1 MDNYYFII
9 IKKSGNAVIRLLVFK
24 LRDFFIIKNKG
35 DIIKKKKKLLATGLA
50 AIMVMGLVGCSS
62 SKSSSSSASSDASS
76 SAAKTEKLQQ
86 IKDAGV
92 LKVGTS
98 AEYSP
103 YEFHKVVDGEDKIV
117 GFDDFLVQEI
127 AKDMGVKVEY
137 EDMDFDGLLG
147 ALQAD
152 KVDIVLAG
160 MTPDEK
166 RKKSVDFS
174 DIYYTNSNVCIVA
187 KGKEDTIK
195 KSEDLKDLKVGV
207 QKGTT
212 QADYVTNTLGISDAT
227 QLKKIPDLMLELQN
241 GKIDVIVTGKAVAEI
256 NVKKYDNIAIGNTT
270 VGDEVAETAAAA
282 IKKSS
287 KDVDNTSFVKSVNDT
302 IKRLQD
308 SGDMDKYMQE
318 ALKLAE

>member
-1 MDNYYFII
+1 M
-9 IKKSGNAVIRLLVFK
+9 K
-24 LRDFFIIKNKG
+24 L
-35 DIIKKKKKLLATGLA
+35 KKLLATGLA

-62 SKSSSSSASSDASS
+62 SKGSSSSASSDASS

-212 QADYVTNTLGISDAT
+212 QADYVTNTLGITNAT
-227 QLKKIPDLMLELQN
+227 QLKRIPDLMLELQN

-270 VGDEVAETAAAA
+270 VGDEVAETSAAA
-282 IKKSS
+282 IKKSGNG
-287 KDVDNTSFVKSVNDT
+287 VDNTSFVKSVNDT

>member
-1 MDNYYFII
+1 M
-9 IKKSGNAVIRLLVFK
+9 K
-24 LRDFFIIKNKG
+24 L
-35 DIIKKKKKLLATGLA
+35 KKLLATGLA

-62 SKSSSSSASSDASS
+62 SKGSSSSASSDASS

-212 QADYVTNTLGISDAT
+212 QADYVTNTLGITDAT
-227 QLKKIPDLMLELQN
+227 QLKRIPDLMLELQN

-287 KDVDNTSFVKSVNDT
+287 NGVDNTSFVKSVNDT

>member
-1 MDNYYFII
+1 M
-9 IKKSGNAVIRLLVFK
+9 K
-24 LRDFFIIKNKG
+24 L
-35 DIIKKKKKLLATGLA
+35 KKLLATGLA

-62 SKSSSSSASSDASS
+62 SKGSSSSASSDASS

-166 RKKSVDFS
+166 IKKSVDFS

-270 VGDEVAETAAAA
+270 VGDEVAETSAAA
-282 IKKSS
+282 IKKSGNG
-287 KDVDNTSFVKSVNDT
+287 VDNTSFVKSVNDT

>member
-1 MDNYYFII
+1 M
-9 IKKSGNAVIRLLVFK
+9 K
-24 LRDFFIIKNKG
+24 L
-35 DIIKKKKKLLATGLA
+35 KKLLATGLA

-62 SKSSSSSASSDASS
+62 SKGSSSSASSDASS

-117 GFDDFLVQEI
+117 GFDDFVVQEI

-187 KGKEDTIK
+187 KGKEDIIK

-287 KDVDNTSFVKSVNDT
+287 NGVDNTSFVKSVNDT

>member
-1 MDNYYFII
+1 M
-9 IKKSGNAVIRLLVFK
+9 K
-24 LRDFFIIKNKG
+24 L
-35 DIIKKKKKLLATGLA
+35 KKLLATGLA

-62 SKSSSSSASSDASS
+62 SKGSSSSASSDASS

-152 KVDIVLAG
+152 IVDIVLAG

-270 VGDEVAETAAAA
+270 VGDEVAETSAAA
-282 IKKSS
+282 IIKSGNG
-287 KDVDNTSFVKSVNDT
+287 VDNTSFVKSVNDT

-308 SGDMDKYMQE
+308 SGDMDKYMQD

>member
-1 MDNYYFII
+1 M
-9 IKKSGNAVIRLLVFK
+9 K
-24 LRDFFIIKNKG
+24 L
-35 DIIKKKKKLLATGLA
+35 KKLLATGLA
-50 AIMVMGLVGCSS
+50 TIMVMGLVGCSS
-62 SKSSSSSASSDASS
+62 SKGSSSSASSDASS

-227 QLKKIPDLMLELQN
+227 QLKKIPDLMLEIKKK
-241 GKIDVIVTGKAVAEI
+241 KIDVIVTGKAVAEI

-270 VGDEVAETAAAA
+270 VGDEVAETSAAA
-282 IKKSS
+282 IKKSGNG
-287 KDVDNTSFVKSVNDT
+287 VDNTSFVKSVNDT

-308 SGDMDKYMQE
+308 SGDMDKYMQD

>member
-1 MDNYYFII
+1 M
-9 IKKSGNAVIRLLVFK
+9 K
-24 LRDFFIIKNKG
+24 L
-35 DIIKKKKKLLATGLA
+35 KKLLATGLA

-62 SKSSSSSASSDASS
+62 SKGSSSSASSDASS

-117 GFDDFLVQEI
+117 GFDDFVVQEI

-187 KGKEDTIK
+187 KGKEDIIK

-287 KDVDNTSFVKSVNDT
+287 NGVDNTSFVKSVNDT

-308 SGDMDKYMQE
+308 SGDMDKYMQD

>member
-1 MDNYYFII
+1 M
-9 IKKSGNAVIRLLVFK
+9 K
-24 LRDFFIIKNKG
+24 L
-35 DIIKKKKKLLATGLA
+35 KKLLATGLA

-62 SKSSSSSASSDASS
+62 SKGSSSSVSSDASS

-270 VGDEVAETAAAA
+270 VGDEVAETSAAA
-282 IKKSS
+282 IKKSGNG
-287 KDVDNTSFVKSVNDT
+287 VDNTSFVKSINDT

-308 SGDMDKYMQE
+308 SGDMDKYMQD

>member
-1 MDNYYFII
+1 M
-9 IKKSGNAVIRLLVFK
+9 K
-24 LRDFFIIKNKG
+24 L
-35 DIIKKKKKLLATGLA
+35 KKLLATGLA

-62 SKSSSSSASSDASS
+62 SKGSSSSASSDASS

-117 GFDDFLVQEI
+117 GFDDFVVQEI

-137 EDMDFDGLLG
+137 TDMDFDGLLG

-287 KDVDNTSFVKSVNDT
+287 NGVDNTSFVKSVNDT

>member
-1 MDNYYFII
+1 M
-9 IKKSGNAVIRLLVFK
+9 K
-24 LRDFFIIKNKG
+24 L
-35 DIIKKKKKLLATGLA
+35 KKLLATGLA

-62 SKSSSSSASSDASS
+62 SKGSSSSASSDASS

-117 GFDDFLVQEI
+117 GFDDFVVQEI

-241 GKIDVIVTGKAVAEI
+241 GNIDVIVTGKAVAEI

-270 VGDEVAETAAAA
+270 VGDEVAETAAAV
-282 IKKSS
+282 IKKSGNG
-287 KDVDNTSFVKSVNDT
+287 VDNTSFVKSVNDT

-308 SGDMDKYMQE
+308 SGDMDKYMQD

>member
-1 MDNYYFII
+1 M
-9 IKKSGNAVIRLLVFK
+9 K
-24 LRDFFIIKNKG
+24 L
-35 DIIKKKKKLLATGLA
+35 KKLLATGLA

-62 SKSSSSSASSDASS
+62 SKGSSSSASSDASS

-282 IKKSS
+282 IKKSGNG
-287 KDVDNTSFVKSVNDT
+287 VDNTSFVKSVDDT

-308 SGDMDKYMQE
+308 SGDMDKYMQD

>member
-1 MDNYYFII
+1 M
-9 IKKSGNAVIRLLVFK
+9 K
-24 LRDFFIIKNKG
+24 L
-35 DIIKKKKKLLATGLA
+35 KKLLATGLA

-62 SKSSSSSASSDASS
+62 SKGSSSSASSDASS

-103 YEFHKVVDGEDKIV
+103 YEFHKVVDGEEKIV
-117 GFDDFLVQEI
+117 GFDDFVVQEI

-270 VGDEVAETAAAA
+270 VGDEVAETSAAA
-282 IKKSS
+282 IKKSGNG
-287 KDVDNTSFVKSVNDT
+287 VDNTSFVKSVNDT

>member
-1 MDNYYFII
+1 M
-9 IKKSGNAVIRLLVFK
+9 K
-24 LRDFFIIKNKG
+24 L
-35 DIIKKKKKLLATGLA
+35 KKLLATGLA

-62 SKSSSSSASSDASS
+62 SKGSSSSASSDASS

-117 GFDDFLVQEI
+117 GFDDFVVQEI

-212 QADYVTNTLGISDAT
+212 QADYVTNTLGITNAT

-287 KDVDNTSFVKSVNDT
+287 NGVDNTSFGKSVNDT

>member
-1 MDNYYFII
+1 M
-9 IKKSGNAVIRLLVFK
+9 K
-24 LRDFFIIKNKG
+24 L
-35 DIIKKKKKLLATGLA
+35 KKLLATGLA

-62 SKSSSSSASSDASS
+62 SKGSSSSASSDASS

-174 DIYYTNSNVCIVA
+174 EIYYTNSNVCIVA

-270 VGDEVAETAAAA
+270 VGDEVAETSAAA
-282 IKKSS
+282 IKKSGNG
-287 KDVDNTSFVKSVNDT
+287 VDNTSFVKSVNDT

>member
-1 MDNYYFII
+1 M
-9 IKKSGNAVIRLLVFK
+9 K
-24 LRDFFIIKNKG
+24 L
-35 DIIKKKKKLLATGLA
+35 KKLLATGLA

-62 SKSSSSSASSDASS
+62 SKGSSSSASSDASS

-117 GFDDFLVQEI
+117 GFDDFVVQEI

-287 KDVDNTSFVKSVNDT
+287 NGVDNTSFIKSVNDT

>member
-1 MDNYYFII
+1 M
-9 IKKSGNAVIRLLVFK
+9 K
-24 LRDFFIIKNKG
+24 L
-35 DIIKKKKKLLATGLA
+35 KKLLATGLA

-62 SKSSSSSASSDASS
+62 SKGSSASSDASS

-86 IKDAGV
+86 VKDAGV

-117 GFDDFLVQEI
+117 GFDDFVVQEI

-160 MTPDEK
+160 MTPDPK
-166 RKKSVDFS
+166 REKSVDFS
-174 DIYYTNSNVCIVA
+174 NIYYTNSNVCIVR
-187 KGKEDTIK
+187 KGKEDSIK

-282 IKKSS
+282 IKKST
-287 KDVDNTSFVKSVNDT
+287 KDVDNTSFLKSVNDT

-308 SGDMDKYMQE
+308 SGEMDKYMQE

>member
-1 MDNYYFII
+1 M
-9 IKKSGNAVIRLLVFK
+9 K
-24 LRDFFIIKNKG
+24 L
-35 DIIKKKKKLLATGLA
+35 KKLLATGLA

-62 SKSSSSSASSDASS
+62 SKGSSSSASSDASS

-137 EDMDFDGLLG
+137 EDMDFDGVLG

-195 KSEDLKDLKVGV
+195 KSEDLKGLKVGV

-282 IKKSS
+282 INKSGNG
-287 KDVDNTSFVKSVNDT
+287 VDNTSFVKSVNDT

>member
-1 MDNYYFII
+1 M
-9 IKKSGNAVIRLLVFK
+9 
-24 LRDFFIIKNKG
+24 KG
-35 DIIKKKKKLLATGLA
+35 LKKLLGLTLA
-50 AIMVMGLVGCSS
+50 AMMTMSLVGCSS
-62 SKSSSSSASSDASS
+62 SGDNGESGE
-76 SAAKTEKLQQ
+76 AADKLQQ
-86 IKDAGV
+86 IKDSGV

-117 GFDDFLVQEI
+117 GFDDFIVQEI

-137 EDMDFDGLLG
+137 TDMDFDGLLG

-160 MTPDEK
+160 MTPNEE

-174 DIYYTNSNVCIVA
+174 EIYYTNSNVCIVA
-187 KGKEDTIK
+187 KGKEDSIK
-195 KSEDLKDLKVGV
+195 SSDDLKKLKVGV

-212 QADYVTNTLGISDAT
+212 QADYVTGDLGITNAT

-241 GKIDVIVTGKAVAEI
+241 GKIDVIVTGKAVAQI
-256 NVKKYDNIAIGNTT
+256 NVKNYKNVAIGNTT

-282 IKKSS
+282 IKKSDD
-287 KDVDNTSFVKSVNDT
+287 KVDNTAFLKSVNDT
-302 IKRLQD
+302 IATLEKEGKID
-308 SGDMDKYMQE
+308 EFMQE
-318 ALKLAE
+318 ALKLTE

>member
-1 MDNYYFII
+1 M
-9 IKKSGNAVIRLLVFK
+9 K
-24 LRDFFIIKNKG
+24 L
-35 DIIKKKKKLLATGLA
+35 KKLLATGLA

-62 SKSSSSSASSDASS
+62 SKGSSSSASSDASS

-117 GFDDFLVQEI
+117 GFDDFVVQEI

-187 KGKEDTIK
+187 KGKEDNIK

-227 QLKKIPDLMLELQN
+227 QLKKLPDLMLELQK

-282 IKKSS
+282 IKKSGNG
-287 KDVDNTSFVKSVNDT
+287 VDNTSFVKSVNDT

>member
-1 MDNYYFII
+1 M
-9 IKKSGNAVIRLLVFK
+9 K
-24 LRDFFIIKNKG
+24 L
-35 DIIKKKKKLLATGLA
+35 KKLLATGLA
-50 AIMVMGLVGCSS
+50 AMMVMGLVGCSS
-62 SKSSSSSASSDASS
+62 SSGSSSAQTD
-76 SAAKTEKLQQ
+76 KLQQ

-117 GFDDFLVQEI
+117 GFDDFVVQEI

-174 DIYYTNSNVCIVA
+174 EIYYTNSNVCIVA
-187 KGKEDTIK
+187 KGKEDSIK
-195 KSEDLKDLKVGV
+195 SSDDLKKLKVGV
-207 QKGTT
+207 QKGST

-227 QLKKIPDLMLELQN
+227 QLKKIPDLIQ
-241 GKIDVIVTGKAVAEI
+241 
-256 NVKKYDNIAIGNTT
+256 
-270 VGDEVAETAAAA
+270 
-282 IKKSS
+282 
-287 KDVDNTSFVKSVNDT
+287 
-302 IKRLQD
+302 Q
-308 SGDMDKYMQE
+308 
-318 ALKLAE
+318 

>member
-1 MDNYYFII
+1 M
-9 IKKSGNAVIRLLVFK
+9 K
-24 LRDFFIIKNKG
+24 L
-35 DIIKKKKKLLATGLA
+35 KKLLATGLA

-62 SKSSSSSASSDASS
+62 SKGSSSSASSDASS

-270 VGDEVAETAAAA
+270 VGDEVAETSAAA
-282 IKKSS
+282 IKKSGNG
-287 KDVDNTSFVKSVNDT
+287 VDNTSFVKSKNDT

-308 SGDMDKYMQE
+308 SGDMDKYMQD

>member
-1 MDNYYFII
+1 M
-9 IKKSGNAVIRLLVFK
+9 K
-24 LRDFFIIKNKG
+24 L
-35 DIIKKKKKLLATGLA
+35 KKLLATGLA

-62 SKSSSSSASSDASS
+62 SKGSSSSASSDASS

-241 GKIDVIVTGKAVAEI
+241 GKRDVIVTGKAVAEI

-282 IKKSS
+282 IKKSGNG
-287 KDVDNTSFVKSVNDT
+287 VDNTSFVKSVNDT

>member
-1 MDNYYFII
+1 M
-9 IKKSGNAVIRLLVFK
+9 K
-24 LRDFFIIKNKG
+24 L
-35 DIIKKKKKLLATGLA
+35 KKLLATGLA

-62 SKSSSSSASSDASS
+62 SKGSISSASSDASS

-166 RKKSVDFS
+166 RKESVDFS

-270 VGDEVAETAAAA
+270 VGDEVAETSAAA
-282 IKKSS
+282 IKKSGNG
-287 KDVDNTSFVKSVNDT
+287 VDNTSFVKSVNDT

-308 SGDMDKYMQE
+308 SGDMDKYMQD

>member
-1 MDNYYFII
+1 M
-9 IKKSGNAVIRLLVFK
+9 KSI
-24 LRDFFIIKNKG
+24 
-35 DIIKKKKKLLATGLA
+35 KKLLGLTLA
-50 AIMVMGLVGCSS
+50 AMMTMSLVGCSS
-62 SKSSSSSASSDASS
+62 SGDNGESGE
-76 SAAKTEKLQQ
+76 AADKLQQ
-86 IKDAGV
+86 IKDSGV

-117 GFDDFLVQEI
+117 GFDDFIVQEI

-137 EDMDFDGLLG
+137 TDMDFDGLLG

-160 MTPDEK
+160 MTPNEE

-174 DIYYTNSNVCIVA
+174 EIYYTNSNVCIVA
-187 KGKEDTIK
+187 KGKEDSIK
-195 KSEDLKDLKVGV
+195 SSDDLKKLKVGV

-212 QADYVTNTLGISDAT
+212 QADYVTGDLGITNAT

-241 GKIDVIVTGKAVAEI
+241 GKIDVIVTGKAVAQI
-256 NVKKYDNIAIGNTT
+256 NVKNYKNVAIGNTT

-282 IKKSS
+282 IKKSDD
-287 KDVDNTSFVKSVNDT
+287 KVDNTAFLKSVNDT
-302 IKRLQD
+302 IAKLEKEGKID
-308 SGDMDKYMQE
+308 EFMQE
-318 ALKLAE
+318 ALKLTE

>member
-1 MDNYYFII
+1 M
-9 IKKSGNAVIRLLVFK
+9 K
-24 LRDFFIIKNKG
+24 L
-35 DIIKKKKKLLATGLA
+35 KKLLATGLA

-62 SKSSSSSASSDASS
+62 SKGSSSSASSDASS

-117 GFDDFLVQEI
+117 GFDDFVVQEI

-187 KGKEDTIK
+187 KGKEDIIK

-270 VGDEVAETAAAA
+270 VGDEVAETSAAA
-282 IKKSS
+282 IKKSGNG
-287 KDVDNTSFVKSVNDT
+287 VDNTSFVKSVNDT

>member
-1 MDNYYFII
+1 M
-9 IKKSGNAVIRLLVFK
+9 
-24 LRDFFIIKNKG
+24 KG
-35 DIIKKKKKLLATGLA
+35 LKKLLGLTLA
-50 AIMVMGLVGCSS
+50 AMMTMSLVGCSS
-62 SKSSSSSASSDASS
+62 SGDNGESGE
-76 SAAKTEKLQQ
+76 AADKLQQ
-86 IKDAGV
+86 IKDSGV

-117 GFDDFLVQEI
+117 GFDDFIVQEI

-137 EDMDFDGLLG
+137 TDMDFDGLLG

-160 MTPDEK
+160 MTPNEE

-174 DIYYTNSNVCIVA
+174 EIYYTNSNVCIVA
-187 KGKEDTIK
+187 KGKEDSIK
-195 KSEDLKDLKVGV
+195 SSDDLKKLKVGV

-212 QADYVTNTLGISDAT
+212 QADYVTGDLGITNAT

-241 GKIDVIVTGKAVAEI
+241 GKIDVIVTGKAVAQI
-256 NVKKYDNIAIGNTT
+256 NVKNYKNVAIGNTT

-282 IKKSS
+282 IKKSDD
-287 KDVDNTSFVKSVNDT
+287 KVDNTAFLKSVNDT
-302 IKRLQD
+302 IATLEKEGKID
-308 SGDMDKYMQE
+308 EFMQE
-318 ALKLAE
+318 ALKVTE

>member
-1 MDNYYFII
+1 M
-9 IKKSGNAVIRLLVFK
+9 K
-24 LRDFFIIKNKG
+24 L
-35 DIIKKKKKLLATGLA
+35 KKLLATGLA

-62 SKSSSSSASSDASS
+62 SKGSSSSASSDASS

-174 DIYYTNSNVCIVA
+174 EIYYTNSNVCIVA

-282 IKKSS
+282 IKKSGNG
-287 KDVDNTSFVKSVNDT
+287 VDNTSFVKSVNDT

-308 SGDMDKYMQE
+308 SGDMDKYMQD

>member
-1 MDNYYFII
+1 M
-9 IKKSGNAVIRLLVFK
+9 K
-24 LRDFFIIKNKG
+24 L
-35 DIIKKKKKLLATGLA
+35 KKLLATGLA
-50 AIMVMGLVGCSS
+50 TIMVMGLVGCSS
-62 SKSSSSSASSDASS
+62 SKGSSSSASSDASS

-117 GFDDFLVQEI
+117 GFDDFVVQEI

-166 RKKSVDFS
+166 RKESVDFS

-287 KDVDNTSFVKSVNDT
+287 NGVDNTSFVKSVNDT

>member
-1 MDNYYFII
+1 M
-9 IKKSGNAVIRLLVFK
+9 K
-24 LRDFFIIKNKG
+24 L
-35 DIIKKKKKLLATGLA
+35 KKLLATGLA

-62 SKSSSSSASSDASS
+62 SKGSSSSASSDASS

-117 GFDDFLVQEI
+117 GFDDFVVQEI

-241 GKIDVIVTGKAVAEI
+241 GKIDVIVTGKAVAQI

-287 KDVDNTSFVKSVNDT
+287 NGVDNTSFVKSVNDT